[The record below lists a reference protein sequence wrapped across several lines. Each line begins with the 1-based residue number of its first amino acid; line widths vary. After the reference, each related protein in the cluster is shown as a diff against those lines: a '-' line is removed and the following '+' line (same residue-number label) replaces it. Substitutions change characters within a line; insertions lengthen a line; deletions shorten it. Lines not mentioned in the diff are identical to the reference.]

1 MDNDRSCNQS
11 ETGEENPGASNVS
24 DAITLPLLCQSLT
37 SPQRSGQSST
47 RKRQHQHSVDRAYR
61 HKKVRISRTPPQP
74 SSEKGP
80 PATPTGNEAAS
91 DCASS
96 KITGMWTVSRSR
108 ANLLR
113 NRSLAIQTNIITDNV
128 PRSVS
133 VNDSEDPSLGFK
145 ANPQK
150 NSPQAIQTETDMEFT
165 GDSERSESPNSLSDP
180 PSRPPM
186 NLDFRTAVSAVIS
199 ERNVQGICNGQLVQF
214 TVPWEMSDDR
224 VTVWVNCSFI
234 LQQ

>member
-1 MDNDRSCNQS
+1 M
-11 ETGEENPGASNVS
+11 
-24 DAITLPLLCQSLT
+24 
-37 SPQRSGQSST
+37 
-47 RKRQHQHSVDRAYR
+47 
-61 HKKVRISRTPPQP
+61 SRTPPPP
-74 SSEKGP
+74 SSEKGS

-96 KITGMWTVSRSR
+96 ENTGMLIVSGSR

-113 NRSLAIQTNIITDNV
+113 NTSLAIQTNIVADNV
-128 PRSVS
+128 PCSVS
-133 VNDSEDPSLGFK
+133 VNDPEAPSLGFK

-150 NSPQAIQTETDMEFT
+150 NSPQAIQTETDVEFT
-165 GDSERSESPNSLSDP
+165 GDGERSESPNSLSDS
-180 PSRPPM
+180 PSRPLM

-199 ERNVQGICNGQLVQF
+199 EMNVQEICNGQLVQF

-234 LQQ
+234 LQ